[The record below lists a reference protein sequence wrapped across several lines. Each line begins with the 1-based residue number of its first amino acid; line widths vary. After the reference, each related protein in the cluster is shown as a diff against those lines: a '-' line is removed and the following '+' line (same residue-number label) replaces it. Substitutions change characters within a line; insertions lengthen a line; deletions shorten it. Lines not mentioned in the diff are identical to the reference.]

1 MNTYALLLN
10 LKSQLLTY
18 SKDKYLPP
26 KNEHITPYDL
36 LKIRLTLRKLK
47 SNNLPKIDFIE
58 KYADFESIYIY
69 FFEDNNSP
77 NYDPYM
83 FLIEIFDPWLNFL
96 IEQDYEVIIR
106 RVRITENFDN
116 FHSGIL
122 EDFNRME
129 SALDNGNY
137 SEVNSLSSKILST
150 IFKEVC
156 KINNITIDNTE
167 NHVQLYNKVK
177 NILNL
182 NPKEY
187 DQESNKVLRNFTS
200 NLEVI
205 VQKLNSIRNLY
216 SDSHGIDDKTLISLK
231 SLKKHHYKLIV
242 DTTKSIS
249 NFILESHL
257 IQFSKSNNINF

>member
-1 MNTYALLLN
+1 MLFR
-10 LKSQLLTY
+10 S
-18 SKDKYLPP
+18 
-26 KNEHITPYDL
+26 
-36 LKIRLTLRKLK
+36 
-47 SNNLPKIDFIE
+47 
-58 KYADFESIYIY
+58 
-69 FFEDNNSP
+69 
-77 NYDPYM
+77 
-83 FLIEIFDPWLNFL
+83 
-96 IEQDYEVIIR
+96 
-106 RVRITENFDN
+106 
-116 FHSGIL
+116 
-122 EDFNRME
+122 DFNRME